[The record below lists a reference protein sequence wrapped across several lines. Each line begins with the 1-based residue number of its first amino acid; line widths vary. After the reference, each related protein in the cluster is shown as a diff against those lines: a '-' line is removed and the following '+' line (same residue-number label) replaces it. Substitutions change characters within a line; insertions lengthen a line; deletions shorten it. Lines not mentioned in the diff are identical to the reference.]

1 MCTGDV
7 VITGDEIFRE
17 PWRCY
22 REEHRNLLLWRGAT
36 STAIALHRVEHTD
49 LAHRFVAW
57 AYKNDT
63 QGIMEALGFA
73 DLLEIA
79 GLTTDDVELEDDL
92 DTLLDELFTVAG
104 ELDQHHD

>member
-1 MCTGDV
+1 M
-7 VITGDEIFRE
+7 
-17 PWRCY
+17 
-22 REEHRNLLLWRGAT
+22 LLWRGAT
-36 STAIALHRVEHTD
+36 STAIALHRIEHTD

-63 QGIMEALGFA
+63 AGIMEALGFA

-79 GLTTDDVELEDDL
+79 GLTTEEVDLEDDL
-92 DTLLDELFTVAG
+92 DTLLDELFTVAS